1 MKIGESQLRR
11 AETILIVLAAI
22 VIGFAYLISKL

>member
-1 MKIGESQLRR
+1 MKIGERQLRR

-22 VIGFAYLISKL
+22 VIGIAYLISKL

>member
-22 VIGFAYLISKL
+22 VIGIAYLISKL

>member
-1 MKIGESQLRR
+1 MKIDESQLRR

-22 VIGFAYLISKL
+22 VIGIAYLISKL